1 MSGND
6 ETGLR
11 AQLAQMQI
19 KMVATEA
26 AAKKA
31 EAAAKKDKEEAVAA
45 AEAAAKKDKEEAVA
59 VAKKDKEEAVAEAV
73 AVAEAAARTK
83 RMFDTLGKSCVVRL
97 PGLCGGDATRS
108 HGFVFIHCRFIA
120 RRVVQANRG

>member
-6 ETGLR
+6 EMGLR

-19 KMVATEA
+19 KMAAAEA

-45 AEAAAKKDKEEAVA
+45 AVAAAEAAAKK
-59 VAKKDKEEAVAEAV
+59 
-73 AVAEAAARTK
+73 AEAAARTK
-83 RMFDTLGKSCVVRL
+83 HMFATLGKSCCCTSSGYVWWQRN
-97 PGLCGGDATRS
+97 T
-108 HGFVFIHCRFIA
+108 FTQFRFHMLQVHRAASCSSESWMI
-120 RRVVQANRG
+120 